1 MRRKIIFA
9 WMLGV
14 FLVAF
19 SLVIQQE
26 ALPQQSAEQL
36 YEAALLKKNAD
47 GDLEGAIEIFRQIVA
62 RFPKERTVAAKAQL
76 QIGMCY
82 EKLGQEKTNL
92 AQEAFQKVLDN
103 YPGQIEVVKIA
114 KEKLSVFQRGQT
126 VIAPGVGEL
135 RVRQI
140 YSGLNEVIDSLERH
154 LFSCRDETGNL
165 AVMEVETGLKKLLT
179 NSASWETG
187 DFVSRSIL
195 SPDTKQVVYY
205 WMSGYSSGDLRI
217 MNIDGSG
224 QRILY
229 PGKDLSPELRE
240 DFWPF
245 VWTPDCKKILGIL
258 MRKDGEKRLAYISVS
273 DGTVKVIK
281 DMNKI
286 NPYNLDISPDGRWI
300 VYDLPKKNETG
311 KYDIFLLKSDGSL
324 EIPLVKHPADNR
336 LLGWLPDRDWVLFAS
351 DRAGSWDAWVVPVKE
366 GKSEGDPRLVKRDFG
381 ILGAWTGV
389 RPVGFAPNGSFYYMV
404 NSWLEEVHVAT
415 LDNEKINVLTPPQK
429 VAHGYQGA
437 NCYPDWSPDGKYLAF
452 SSRREPR
459 GLGTG
464 ALCIIAT
471 DTGEQKEF
479 FFPELKGNFVRVN
492 WCPDGKSLLVVGSD
506 KNDRSGIFRVYPET
520 GNIKLVVTEGSGF
533 HSPRCSPDGK
543 KVFYEIDSWEDN
555 IFRVM
560 CYNIE
565 TEQKKEIYRS
575 SSQIIRL
582 DISPDGKW
590 LAFLEIEDATLKVI
604 PSEGGQPR
612 VLHKFE
618 DDWSTSVAWSPDG
631 KYLFFSRIPE
641 GRGKTDIIELWRI
654 PKEGGDPEKY
664 PLEAKGIE
672 NLRIHPDGQKIIF
685 NTFKVNSELWV
696 IENFLPKQKDKK

>member
-1 MRRKIIFA
+1 MRQKRIFA
-9 WMLGV
+9 WAVGIV
-14 FLVAF
+14 LVAF
-19 SLVIQQE
+19 TLLLQQE

-47 GDLEGAIEIFRQIVA
+47 GDLEGAIEIFRQILA
-62 RFPKERTVAAKAQL
+62 RFPEERNVAAKAQL
-76 QIGMCY
+76 QVGICY
-82 EKLGQEKTNL
+82 EKLGQKRTKL

-103 YPGQIEVVKIA
+103 YPGQTEVVKIA
-114 KEKLSVFQRGQT
+114 KEKLSVLQRGQT
-126 VIAPGVGEL
+126 VLVPDVGEL
-135 RVRQI
+135 RIRQI
-140 YSGLNEVIDSLERH
+140 SSGLNEVIDSLERQ
-154 LFSCRDETGNL
+154 LFSYRDETGNL
-165 AVMEVETGLKKLLT
+165 AVMEVETGFKRILT

-195 SPDTKQVVYY
+195 SPDARLVAYY
-205 WMSGYSSGDLRI
+205 WYSGYSSGDLRI

-229 PGKDLSPELRE
+229 PGEDVSPELRE
-240 DFWPF
+240 DFWPV
-245 VWTPDCKKILGIL
+245 VWAPDCMRVLGIL
-258 MRKDGEKRLAYISVS
+258 MKKDGERRLAYISVS
-273 DGTVKVIK
+273 DGTIKLIK
-281 DMNKI
+281 DLNRI
-286 NPYNLDISPDGRWI
+286 NPDNIDISPDGRWI
-300 VYDLPKKNETG
+300 VYDLPKKNGTG
-311 KYDIFLLKSDGSL
+311 KYDIFLLTSDGSL

-336 LLGWLPDRDWVLFAS
+336 LLGWTPDGGWVLFAS
-351 DRAGSWDAWVVPVKE
+351 DRAGSWDAWVLPVKE
-366 GKSEGDPRLVKRDFG
+366 GKPQGDPRLVKRDFG

-404 NSWLEEVHVAT
+404 NSWLEEVQVAT
-415 LDNEKINVLTPPQK
+415 LDNEKIKVLTPPQK

-464 ALCIIAT
+464 ALCFIST

-479 FFPELKGNFVRVN
+479 FFPELKGNFIRVN
-492 WCPDGKSLLVVGSD
+492 WCPDGKSLLVVGAD
-506 KNDRSGIFRVYPET
+506 KNDRAGIFRVYPET
-520 GNIKLVVTEGSGF
+520 GEIRPIVTEGSGF

-560 CYNIE
+560 CYNFE
-565 TEQKKEIYRS
+565 TGHQKEIYRS

-590 LAFLEIEDATLKVI
+590 LAFLEMADGTLKVI
-604 PSEGGQPR
+604 PSEGGQSK
-612 VLHKFE
+612 VLHKFK

-641 GRGKTDIIELWRI
+641 GSGKTGRIELWRI
-654 PKEGGDPEKY
+654 PKEGGDPVKY

-672 NLRIHPDGQKIIF
+672 NLRIHPDGQKITF
-685 NTFKVNSELWV
+685 NTFKANRELWV
-696 IENFLPKQKDKK
+696 MENFLPKPKSKR

>member
-1 MRRKIIFA
+1 MRQKRIFA
-9 WMLGV
+9 WALGIV
-14 FLVAF
+14 LVAF
-19 SLVIQQE
+19 SLLLQQD

-62 RFPKERTVAAKAQL
+62 RFPEERTVAAKAQL

-82 EKLGQEKTNL
+82 EKLGEKRAKL
-92 AQEAFQKVLDN
+92 AKEAFQKVLDN

-114 KEKLSVFQRGQT
+114 KEKLSAFQRGQT
-126 VIAPGVGEL
+126 VLAPDIGEL

-140 YSGLNEVIDSLERH
+140 SSGLNDFIHSLERH

-165 AVMEVETGLKKLLT
+165 AVMEVETGFKRLLT

-187 DFVSRSIL
+187 DFVSHSIL
-195 SPDTKQVVYY
+195 SPDAKQMVYH
-205 WMSGYSSGDLRI
+205 WMSDYSSGDLRI

-224 QRILY
+224 HRILY
-229 PGKDLSPELRE
+229 PGKDMSSELRE
-240 DFWPF
+240 DFWPI
-245 VWTPDCKKILGIL
+245 VWTPDCKRILGIF
-258 MRKDGEKRLAYISVS
+258 MKKDGERRLAYISVS
-273 DGTVKVIK
+273 DGTIKVIK
-281 DMNKI
+281 DLNRI
-286 NPYNLDISPDGRWI
+286 SPDNLDISPDGRWI
-300 VYDLPKKNETG
+300 VYDFPKKDESG
-311 KYDIFLLKSDGSL
+311 RYDIFLLTSDGKL

-336 LLGWLPDRDWVLFAS
+336 LLGWTPNVDWILFAS
-351 DRAGSWDAWVVPVKE
+351 NRAGSWDAWIVPVKE
-366 GKSEGDPRLVKRDFG
+366 GKSQGDPRLVKRDFG
-381 ILGAWTGV
+381 MLGQSTGV
-389 RPVGFAPNGSFYYMV
+389 NPVGFAPNGSFYYMV
-404 NSWLEEVHVAT
+404 NSWLEEVHLAI
-415 LDNEKINVLTPPQK
+415 LDNEKIKVLTPPQK

-452 SSRREPR
+452 SSRREPK

-464 ALCIIAT
+464 ALCIIAI

-479 FFPELKGNFVRVN
+479 FFPELKGNFIRVN

-506 KNDRSGIFRVYPET
+506 KNGRSGIFRVYPET
-520 GNIKLVVTEGSGF
+520 GKVRPIVTEGSGF

-555 IFRVM
+555 IFRIM

-565 TEQKKEIYRS
+565 TEQKKKIYQS

-590 LAFLEIEDATLKVI
+590 LAFLEAADSTLKLM
-604 PSEGGQPR
+604 PSEGGKPK

-618 DDWSTSVAWSPDG
+618 GDWSTSVAWSPDG

-641 GRGKTDIIELWRI
+641 GSGKTDEIELWRI
-654 PKEGGDPEKY
+654 PKEGGDSVKY
-664 PLEAKGIE
+664 PLEARGME
-672 NLRIHPDGQKIIF
+672 NLRIHPDGQKITF
-685 NTFKVNSELWV
+685 NTFTATRELW
-696 IENFLPKQKDKK
+696 IMENFLPKPKDKK